1 MWNFMKLLH
10 DTLIKWT
17 GITTK
22 YLFADVQF
30 FKLFFFVFFCR
41 KTKQY
46 ERDNGDLH
54 TKGI

>member
-1 MWNFMKLLH
+1 MKLLH

-30 FKLFFFVFFCR
+30 FKLFFWGFFVG
-41 KTKQY
+41 K
-46 ERDNGDLH
+46 
-54 TKGI
+54 